1 MAKLICHTFDALAS
15 VVADCLPWTSR
26 FQPVQPVRV
35 ASAWAAGIRIFNT
48 QLTKD
53 KRKRILLSNA
63 ITAPVGLVSTHVTVV
78 APHSG
83 TNATLFAT
91 QLQPLSPLGQLIIE
105 IQDAAKRC
113 SEKKGAIQK
122 KLELILSTLNRY
134 AQAVDVLIQQHPDT
148 IALAWGAIRMLV
160 TVSNAH
166 FLDINQ
172 ATPCRI

>member
-1 MAKLICHTFDALAS
+1 VAKLICHIFDALAS
-15 VVADCLPWTSR
+15 VVADCSPWTSR
-26 FQPVQPVRV
+26 FQPVQAVRV

-63 ITAPVGLVSTHVTVV
+63 IAAPVSLGSAHVTVV

-91 QLQPLSPLGQLIIE
+91 QVQPLSPLGQLINVT
-105 IQDAAKRC
+105 QDAAKRC
-113 SEKKGAIQK
+113 DEKKGAIQK

-134 AQAVDVLIQQHPDT
+134 AHAVDVLIQQHPDT
-148 IALAWGAIRMLV
+148 TALAWGAIRMLV

-166 FLDINQ
+166 FLDIS
-172 ATPCRI
+172 